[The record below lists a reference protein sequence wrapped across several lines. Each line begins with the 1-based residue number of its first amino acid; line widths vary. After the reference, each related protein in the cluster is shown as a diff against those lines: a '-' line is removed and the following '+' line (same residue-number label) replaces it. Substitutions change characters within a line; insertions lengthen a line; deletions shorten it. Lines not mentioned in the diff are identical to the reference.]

1 MDLLTRTDHLKKKK
15 KKTFCFGGQPCQSRS
30 WAPLS
35 NQSYRVLMHQTWT
48 HLTRLFANIVQSFH
62 QWTSFFL
69 FERKVAALPF
79 TLCHS
84 LGLHRCQTILSIPVL
99 ALLSTK
105 SKCISADQNCSEASP
120 PPCVNVLNVA
130 VRTLLP
136 VACLMLATRGSE
148 NLQFLCL

>member
-15 KKTFCFGGQPCQSRS
+15 KTTFCFGGQPCQSRS

-35 NQSYRVLMHQTWT
+35 NQSCRVLMHQTWT

-120 PPCVNVLNVA
+120 PMCECTQCSRAHL
-130 VRTLLP
+130 T
-136 VACLMLATRGSE
+136 ACRMPDAGYYRGSE

>member
-15 KKTFCFGGQPCQSRS
+15 KQLFVLEDNPVSRGVGLLC
-30 WAPLS
+30 P
-35 NQSYRVLMHQTWT
+35 SYRVLMHQTWT